1 MRVNPGVE
9 FSKRKQMQAQP
20 TRTICGKENC
30 APTPSSAGSVAL
42 LGVRRS
48 PGTPGLRRRM
58 LKDDLLEL
66 LATARL
72 SDLQAELRG
81 LSPASLTPTTAG
93 GFIQAAAK
101 VGKGEPVAEARS
113 TVTTPPTAWDVQ
125 LEPSCPGKVTPKLGR
140 VELFQGTSTQL
151 ARGAASTTEASPDG
165 GHTQLHTACNTKTDT
180 HSANRGRD
188 DVLEQQA
195 CDGTHTRKPALPGA
209 SAGEPVKDECRSHT
223 TAAAR
228 KEITQVECASEVSP
242 TTLMQ
247 IEINRRREALF
258 ASAAQPLPRAVLTSK
273 LTPGDSF
280 DVLFESIGVASIF
293 GSAGPRTSVAKSGV
307 AASAS
312 GRSSMRSGPG
322 SRRESPASVTVTSA
336 NASPQELD
344 QGESAGALK
353 FREMRLKLDGHKP
366 TPKTGVKLPS
376 PSPLWGTRKT
386 PTCLLDTSVHN
397 VQVRGASI
405 SSARQARTPA
415 LSLGA
420 SPESLVTPSTATTS
434 CTTASQRSTPAQGVM
449 RVLQSECQKT
459 QQNLAASE
467 ANINKTVYSLSSS
480 PCIRGDFIPTPATP
494 PASPLS
500 EFISVF
506 QTAQD
511 QIWLRQILLSWRRR
525 CLRLSAGT
533 DRENQDQDQTR
544 SGGGNQQTTQPL
556 FVNLQKQVQHLWQQL
571 QHEREQRHAV
581 MAQRDAAQRTCAVL
595 QPALAQAV
603 QASRRLLL
611 SKALG
616 EWRTKVKAAT
626 YRERMLLVQ
635 QTRFRGRACRRAC
648 FAAFCAW
655 ALASNCV

>member
-9 FSKRKQMQAQP
+9 FSKRKQMRAQP
-20 TRTICGKENC
+20 PRTICGKENC

-101 VGKGEPVAEARS
+101 VGKGEPVTEARA
-113 TVTTPPTAWDVQ
+113 TVTTPPTVWDVQ
-125 LEPSCPGKVTPKLGR
+125 VEPSQPGKITPKLGR
-140 VELFQGTSTQL
+140 VELFQGTSTQF
-151 ARGAASTTEASPDG
+151 ARGASTTGASPDG
-165 GHTQLHTACNTKTDT
+165 GHTQLHATCNTQADM
-180 HSANRGRD
+180 HSAYRGRN
-188 DVLEQQA
+188 DVLEQPA
-195 CDGTHTRKPALPGA
+195 CDGTQTRKPALPGA
-209 SAGEPVKDECRSHT
+209 SAGEPAKDPCRSHKA
-223 TAAAR
+223 AAAR
-228 KEITQVECASEVSP
+228 KEITQVECVSEVSP

-258 ASAAQPLPRAVLTSK
+258 ASSAEPRPRAVLTSEVI
-273 LTPGDSF
+273 PGNSAN
-280 DVLFESIGVASIF
+280 VLFESIGVASIF
-293 GSAGPRTSVAKSGV
+293 GSAGPRTSGAKSHV

-312 GRSSMRSGPG
+312 GRLSMRSGSG
-322 SRRESPASVTVTSA
+322 SRRESPASVTSA

-386 PTCLLDTSVHN
+386 PTCLLDTSRVHD
-397 VQVRGASI
+397 VQERGASI
-405 SSARQARTPA
+405 SSARQAPTPA

-434 CTTASQRSTPAQGVM
+434 CTTASQRSTPAQGM
-449 RVLQSECQKT
+449 IRVLPSECQKT

-467 ANINKTVYSLSSS
+467 ASITTTAYSLSST
-480 PCIRGDFIPTPATP
+480 PCIRSDFIPTPATP

-500 EFISVF
+500 EFISLF

-533 DRENQDQDQTR
+533 DRENQDQGQTR

-556 FVNLQKQVQHLWQQL
+556 FVNLQEQAQHLWEQL
-571 QHEREQRHAV
+571 QHEREQKHAA

-603 QASRRLLL
+603 QSTRRLLL
-611 SKALG
+611 SRALG
-616 EWRTKVKAAT
+616 EWRTKVKAAR
-626 YRERMLLVQ
+626 YRERMLQVQ
-635 QTRFRGRACRRAC
+635 QTRFRGRASRRAC

-655 ALASNCV
+655 ALASNFV

>member
-20 TRTICGKENC
+20 PRTICGKENC

-113 TVTTPPTAWDVQ
+113 TVTTPPTAWNVQ

-180 HSANRGRD
+180 HSANRGCD
-188 DVLEQQA
+188 DVLEQPA

-209 SAGEPVKDECRSHT
+209 SAGEPAKDECRSHT

-258 ASAAQPLPRAVLTSK
+258 A
-273 LTPGDSF
+273 
-280 DVLFESIGVASIF
+280 F

-312 GRSSMRSGPG
+312 GRSSMRSGSG

-386 PTCLLDTSVHN
+386 PTCLLDTSTVHN

-533 DRENQDQDQTR
+533 DRENQDQGQTR
-544 SGGGNQQTTQPL
+544 SGGGNQQTTRPL
-556 FVNLQKQVQHLWQQL
+556 FVNLQKQVQDLWEQL
-571 QHEREQRHAV
+571 QHEREQKHAV

-616 EWRTKVKAAT
+616 EWRTKVKAAS

>member
-20 TRTICGKENC
+20 PRTICGKENC

-113 TVTTPPTAWDVQ
+113 TVTTPPTSWDVQ

-180 HSANRGRD
+180 HGADRGHD
-188 DVLEQQA
+188 NVLEQPA
-195 CDGTHTRKPALPGA
+195 CDGTHTRKPAMPGA
-209 SAGEPVKDECRSHT
+209 SAGQPAKDPCRSHT
-223 TAAAR
+223 AAAAR

-258 ASAAQPLPRAVLTSK
+258 A
-273 LTPGDSF
+273 
-280 DVLFESIGVASIF
+280 F

-312 GRSSMRSGPG
+312 GRSSMRSGSG

-386 PTCLLDTSVHN
+386 PTCLLDTSRVHN
-397 VQVRGASI
+397 VQERGASI

-434 CTTASQRSTPAQGVM
+434 CTTASQRSTPAQGM
-449 RVLQSECQKT
+449 IRVLQSECQKT

-467 ANINKTVYSLSSS
+467 ANINTTVHSLSST
-480 PCIRGDFIPTPATP
+480 PCIRDDFIPTPATP

-533 DRENQDQDQTR
+533 DRENQDQGQTR

-556 FVNLQKQVQHLWQQL
+556 FVNLQKQVQHLWEQL
-571 QHEREQRHAV
+571 QHEREQKHAV

-616 EWRTKVKAAT
+616 EWRTKVKAAS

>member
-20 TRTICGKENC
+20 PRTICGKENC

-113 TVTTPPTAWDVQ
+113 TVTTPPTSWDVQ

-188 DVLEQQA
+188 DVLEQPA
-195 CDGTHTRKPALPGA
+195 CDGTHTRKPAMPGA
-209 SAGEPVKDECRSHT
+209 SAGQPAKDPCRSHT
-223 TAAAR
+223 AAAAR

-258 ASAAQPLPRAVLTSK
+258 A
-273 LTPGDSF
+273 
-280 DVLFESIGVASIF
+280 F

-312 GRSSMRSGPG
+312 GRSSMRSGSG

-386 PTCLLDTSVHN
+386 PTCLLDTSRVHN
-397 VQVRGASI
+397 VQERGASI

-434 CTTASQRSTPAQGVM
+434 CTTASQRSTPAQGM
-449 RVLQSECQKT
+449 IRVLQSECQKT

-467 ANINKTVYSLSSS
+467 ANINTTVHSLSST

-533 DRENQDQDQTR
+533 DRENQDQGQTR

-556 FVNLQKQVQHLWQQL
+556 FVNLQKQVQHLWEQL
-571 QHEREQRHAV
+571 QHEREQKHAV

-616 EWRTKVKAAT
+616 EWRTKVKAAS

>member
-20 TRTICGKENC
+20 PRTICGKENC

-188 DVLEQQA
+188 DVLEQPA

-209 SAGEPVKDECRSHT
+209 SAGEPAKDECRSHT

-258 ASAAQPLPRAVLTSK
+258 A
-273 LTPGDSF
+273 
-280 DVLFESIGVASIF
+280 F

-312 GRSSMRSGPG
+312 GRSSMRSGSG

-386 PTCLLDTSVHN
+386 PTCLLDTSTVHN

-415 LSLGA
+415 LLLGA

-467 ANINKTVYSLSSS
+467 ANIIKTVYSLCSS
-480 PCIRGDFIPTPATP
+480 PCIGGDFIPTPATP

-533 DRENQDQDQTR
+533 DRENQDQGQTR

-556 FVNLQKQVQHLWQQL
+556 FVNLQKQVQHLWEQL
-571 QHEREQRHAV
+571 QHEREQKHAV

-616 EWRTKVKAAT
+616 EWRTKVKAAS

-655 ALASNCV
+655 VLASNCV